1 MLRLPKLAH
10 HLVRHAMLHAWQ
22 LQQTSLTQR
31 SYQWLGRRLP
41 LWIDD
46 RCWCSWQPPRLIV
59 QSMPQQRPHRPRSRV
74 GTWRGHLSLPSPW
87 LNRRLNTRQLVAAR
101 ASSAGRCAG
110 TLSGVGVV
118 IVDCLGLYR
127 GGLRRSIEPSP
138 PVHSLAGLGRVLAM
152 VTCSSRN
159 SEMVLQVLAIVASS
173 FDCHRDTSCHR
184 ASSCHRGKFLP
195 SWQRHGS

>member
-10 HLVRHAMLHAWQ
+10 HCPPQCNAPCVAAAAAAE
-22 LQQTSLTQR
+22 TSPRQR
-31 SYQWLGRRLP
+31 SYLGRRQLP

-46 RCWCSWQPPRLIV
+46 RCWCSWPPPRL
-59 QSMPQQRPHRPRSRV
+59 QQLCCRCRNSDPTDQDPASEHHEGEGLR
-74 GTWRGHLSLPSPW
+74 HC
-87 LNRRLNTRQLVAAR
+87 RLAQQAARTSQPELVAAR

-118 IVDCLGLYR
+118 TADRLGLYR

-159 SEMVLQVLAIVASS
+159 SDMVLQVLAATRLSTSS
-173 FDCHRDTSCHR
+173 ESLN
-184 ASSCHRGKFLP
+184 A
-195 SWQRHGS
+195 QRHGS